1 MKIKIEIG
9 TSYCE
14 YNVFTWSE
22 EDEEK
27 SSDELKKKV
36 SQFLKASG
44 SKKEQLAESLA
55 ANYGDDAIDPEAYFR
70 SIYVSYPDG
79 EREDEY
85 ISPEESVENDNE
97 QFFKKKF
104 SDLTKNR
111 IVICTMNQYKHG
123 GWETTVE
130 SKNPFNI
137 NALSVINGEITYG
150 FDSLDNMGGGD
161 HNYGETWW
169 EVDNL

>member
-1 MKIKIEIG
+1 MKIKIDIG

-27 SSDELKKKV
+27 ASDELKKKV
-36 SQFLKASG
+36 AQFLKASG
-44 SKKEQLAESLA
+44 SKKEELAESLA
-55 ANYGDDAIDPEAYFR
+55 VNYGDDAIDPEAYFR

-79 EREDEY
+79 EHEDEY
-85 ISPEESVENDNE
+85 ISPEQSVENDNE
-97 QFFKKKF
+97 QFFRKKMN
-104 SDLTKNR
+104 DLVKNR

-123 GWETTVE
+123 GWEATVE

-137 NALSVINGEITYG
+137 NALSVMNGEITYG
-150 FDSLDNMGGGD
+150 FDSFDYMGGGD

-169 EVDNL
+169 EVEI